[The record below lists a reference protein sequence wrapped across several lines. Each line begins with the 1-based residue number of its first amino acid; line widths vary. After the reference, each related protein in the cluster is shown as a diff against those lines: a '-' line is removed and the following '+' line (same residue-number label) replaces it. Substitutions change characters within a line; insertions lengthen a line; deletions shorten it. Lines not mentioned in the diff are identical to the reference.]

1 MICGHSIFRVE
12 ETSMLSVAFPA
23 LVGRPSTSDAVDDD
37 GAEPRPNRPG
47 FGLAKLLSAS
57 AAGLVSRLQAG
68 GTIARQRREL
78 SLSPPHLS
86 SAIHHPQVG
95 GRWGDGWAENRYRS
109 LFHSMDLTRDFY
121 FSYTY
126 DLTNTLQTNAGAGPP
141 AAEPHS
147 PPARRPSAHLHAQAR
162 GPPARAPPPAG
173 ARRHVTNTCG
183 IRT

>member
-1 MICGHSIFRVE
+1 
-12 ETSMLSVAFPA
+12 MLSVAFPA
-23 LVGRPSTSDAVDDD
+23 LVGRPSSSDAGDDD
-37 GAEPRPNRPG
+37 DAEPRPNRLG

-68 GTIARQRREL
+68 DTIARQSREL
-78 SLSPPHLS
+78 SVLLSHLPS
-86 SAIHHPQVG
+86 VFLHLQVG

-126 DLTNTLQTNAGAGPP
+126 DLTNTLQTNAGARPL
-141 AAEPHS
+141 AAAPHIAL
-147 PPARRPSAHLHAQAR
+147 ARRPCPHLHTQAR
-162 GPPARAPPPAG
+162 GPPARAPPAAG
-173 ARRHVTNTCG
+173 GRRRATNTSG